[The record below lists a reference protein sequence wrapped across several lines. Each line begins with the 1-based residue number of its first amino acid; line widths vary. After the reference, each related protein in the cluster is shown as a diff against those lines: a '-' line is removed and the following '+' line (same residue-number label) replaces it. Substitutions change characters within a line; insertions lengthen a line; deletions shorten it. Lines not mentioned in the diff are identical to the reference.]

1 MDQIE
6 ETFATRLDRYLA
18 DRAQELL
25 QSLTDFVDLET
36 TNEIRGRYH
45 EVNALRDEV
54 GELAQQWIGAEPLLP
69 TTTDGP
75 HHHGYAEHGDDA

>member
-45 EVNALRDEV
+45 EVSALREQV
-54 GELAQQWIGAEPLLP
+54 GELAQQWIGAEPLFS
-69 TTTDGP
+69 TTNDGP
-75 HHHGYAEHGDDA
+75 HHHGYAERDDDA

>member
-25 QSLTDFVDLET
+25 QSLTDFVDLER
-36 TNEIRGRYH
+36 TNELRGRYQ
-45 EVNALRDEV
+45 EVNQVREEIR
-54 GELAQQWIGAEPLLP
+54 ELELQWLGAEPFP

-75 HHHGYAEHGDDA
+75 HHHGYAERDDDA